1 MKQLLKRTLA
11 LLLAVLTMATAVSAA
26 NKSGY
31 SDVPDKHWA
40 ASSIAQCKQYDL
52 LQGVGNGKF
61 GLGQKMTRAAYASAL
76 CRLMGWKTVTPQKG
90 SFSDNQDTKKWYY
103 SAVETAA
110 AHDVF
115 PGHSTTCRPNDAV
128 TREEMAAM
136 TMRALGYST
145 LSGTVQEI
153 EASAS
158 AASGETYSL
167 PFSLSTR
174 SMRAPLCEFLDENAL
189 RTALTEQSGELDT
202 LAVISIDGTR
212 AGVCHNAEEAQTL
225 LDRVKRLYT
234 TQADSSAD
242 FVQQVHVDSVVAE
255 SRLAGEPQTVFET
268 LSDHLD
274 VRARRS
280 VTYTET
286 IPFGTVTRENDAEY
300 QDYRETVR
308 QGQTGEA
315 VVTAEIQT
323 LDGEENERTIVAR
336 TVLRSASD
344 EIVEVGTKN
353 IGIGTGSFV
362 RPVSGYTF
370 TSAFKWRWGRLHSG
384 VDLAV
389 PEGTPVRA
397 SDNGKVILAENSG
410 DGYGNYIILDH
421 GNGFKTLYGHNSA
434 LCVSVGDIVSQG
446 DLIAYSGNTGNST
459 GPHLHFEIH
468 LDDEKV
474 DPERFLSF

>member
-1 MKQLLKRTLA
+1 MIFLKGGIWTA
-11 LLLAVLTMATAVSAA
+11 SAVHTAVMRNLLSFLLGILSDLLYVFVCSALFLDRAVTFVWDAPLRRRTGAVIHALARSRAASAA
-26 NKSGY
+26 LIFI
-31 SDVPDKHWA
+31 P
-40 ASSIAQCKQYDL
+40 CFL
-52 LQGVGNGKF
+52 LPF
-61 GLGQKMTRAAYASAL
+61 SLLT
-76 CRLMGWKTVTPQKG
+76 QKG
-90 SFSDNQDTKKWYY
+90 VLILAGDRPLGFVQD
-103 SAVETAA
+103 A
-110 AHDVF
+110 D
-115 PGHSTTCRPNDAV
+115 
-128 TREEMAAM
+128 M
-136 TMRALGYST
+136 
-145 LSGTVQEI
+145 LSGTVQEL

-268 LSDHLD
+268 LSDRLD

-286 IPFGTVTRENDAEY
+286 IPFGTVTRENNAEY

-362 RPVSGYTF
+362 HPVSGYTF

>member
-1 MKQLLKRTLA
+1 MIFLKGGIWTA
-11 LLLAVLTMATAVSAA
+11 SAVHTAVMRNLLSFLLGILSDLLYVFVCFALFLDRAVTFVWDAPLRRRAGAVIHALARSRAASAA
-26 NKSGY
+26 LIFI
-31 SDVPDKHWA
+31 P
-40 ASSIAQCKQYDL
+40 CFL
-52 LQGVGNGKF
+52 LPF
-61 GLGQKMTRAAYASAL
+61 SLLT
-76 CRLMGWKTVTPQKG
+76 QKG
-90 SFSDNQDTKKWYY
+90 VLILAGDRPLGFVQD
-103 SAVETAA
+103 A
-110 AHDVF
+110 D
-115 PGHSTTCRPNDAV
+115 
-128 TREEMAAM
+128 M
-136 TMRALGYST
+136 

-268 LSDHLD
+268 LSDRLD

-410 DGYGNYIILDH
+410 NGYGNYIILDH

-446 DLIAYSGNTGNST
+446 DLIAYSGSTGNST

>member
-1 MKQLLKRTLA
+1 MIFLKGGIWTA
-11 LLLAVLTMATAVSAA
+11 SAVHTAVMRNLLSFLLGILSDLLYVFVCFALFLDRAVTFVWDAPLRRRTGAVIHALARNRAASAA
-26 NKSGY
+26 LIFI
-31 SDVPDKHWA
+31 P
-40 ASSIAQCKQYDL
+40 CFL
-52 LQGVGNGKF
+52 LPF
-61 GLGQKMTRAAYASAL
+61 SLLT
-76 CRLMGWKTVTPQKG
+76 QKG
-90 SFSDNQDTKKWYY
+90 VLILAGDRPLGFVQD
-103 SAVETAA
+103 A
-110 AHDVF
+110 D
-115 PGHSTTCRPNDAV
+115 
-128 TREEMAAM
+128 M
-136 TMRALGYST
+136 
-145 LSGTVQEI
+145 LSGTVQEL

-212 AGVCHNAEEAQTL
+212 AGICHNAEEAQTL

-268 LSDHLD
+268 LSDRLD

-446 DLIAYSGNTGNST
+446 DLIAYSGSTGNST

>member
-1 MKQLLKRTLA
+1 MIFLKGGIWTA
-11 LLLAVLTMATAVSAA
+11 SAVHTAVMRNLLSFLLGILSDLLYVFVCFALFLDRAVTFVWDAPLRRRTGAVIHALARNRAASAA
-26 NKSGY
+26 LIFI
-31 SDVPDKHWA
+31 P
-40 ASSIAQCKQYDL
+40 CFL
-52 LQGVGNGKF
+52 LPF
-61 GLGQKMTRAAYASAL
+61 SLLT
-76 CRLMGWKTVTPQKG
+76 QKG
-90 SFSDNQDTKKWYY
+90 VLILAGDKPLGFVQD
-103 SAVETAA
+103 A
-110 AHDVF
+110 D
-115 PGHSTTCRPNDAV
+115 
-128 TREEMAAM
+128 M
-136 TMRALGYST
+136 
-145 LSGTVQEI
+145 LSGTVQEL

-268 LSDHLD
+268 LSDRLD

-446 DLIAYSGNTGNST
+446 DLIAYSGSTGNST

>member
-1 MKQLLKRTLA
+1 MIFLKGGIWTA
-11 LLLAVLTMATAVSAA
+11 SAVHTAVMRNLLSFLLGILSDLLYVFVCSALFLDRAVTFVWDAPLRRRTGAVIHALARSRAASAA
-26 NKSGY
+26 LIFI
-31 SDVPDKHWA
+31 P
-40 ASSIAQCKQYDL
+40 CFL
-52 LQGVGNGKF
+52 LPF
-61 GLGQKMTRAAYASAL
+61 SLLT
-76 CRLMGWKTVTPQKG
+76 QKG
-90 SFSDNQDTKKWYY
+90 VLILAGDRPLGFVQD
-103 SAVETAA
+103 A
-110 AHDVF
+110 D
-115 PGHSTTCRPNDAV
+115 
-128 TREEMAAM
+128 M
-136 TMRALGYST
+136 
-145 LSGTVQEI
+145 LSGTVQEL

-268 LSDHLD
+268 LSDRLD

-286 IPFGTVTRENDAEY
+286 IPFGTVTRENNAEY

-362 RPVSGYTF
+362 HPVSGYTF

-446 DLIAYSGNTGNST
+446 DLIAYSGSTGNST

>member
-1 MKQLLKRTLA
+1 MIFLKGGIWTA
-11 LLLAVLTMATAVSAA
+11 LAVHTAVMRNLLSFLFGILSDLLYVLVRIVLFLDRAVTFVWDAPLRRRTCAAVHALARNRAASAA
-26 NKSGY
+26 LIFI
-31 SDVPDKHWA
+31 P
-40 ASSIAQCKQYDL
+40 CFL
-52 LQGVGNGKF
+52 LPF
-61 GLGQKMTRAAYASAL
+61 SLFT
-76 CRLMGWKTVTPQKG
+76 QKG
-90 SFSDNQDTKKWYY
+90 VLVLAGDKPLGFVQD
-103 SAVETAA
+103 A
-110 AHDVF
+110 D
-115 PGHSTTCRPNDAV
+115 
-128 TREEMAAM
+128 M
-136 TMRALGYST
+136 
-145 LSGTVQEI
+145 LSGTAQEI

-158 AASGETYSL
+158 AASGESYSL

-189 RTALTEQSGELDT
+189 RQALTEESGELDT
-202 LAVISIDGTR
+202 LAVISIDGRR
-212 AGVCHNAEEAQTL
+212 AGVCHDAQEAQTL
-225 LDRVKRLYT
+225 LDRVKQLYT
-234 TQADSSAD
+234 TEADSSAD
-242 FVQQVHVDSVVAE
+242 FVQQVYVDNVVAE

-268 LSDHLD
+268 LSDALD

-286 IPFGTVTRENDAEY
+286 IPFDTVTRENDEEY
-300 QDYRETVR
+300 QNYRATVK

-323 LDGEENERTIVAR
+323 LDGEESERTIVAR

-353 IGIGTGSFV
+353 IGIGTGSFA

-446 DLIAYSGNTGNST
+446 DVIAYSGSTGNST

-474 DPERFLSF
+474 DPQRFLSF

>member
-1 MKQLLKRTLA
+1 MIFLKGGIWTA
-11 LLLAVLTMATAVSAA
+11 SAVHTAVMRNLLSFLLGILSDLLYVFVCFALFLDRAVTFVWDAPLRRRTGAVIHALARGRAASAA
-26 NKSGY
+26 LIFI
-31 SDVPDKHWA
+31 P
-40 ASSIAQCKQYDL
+40 CFL
-52 LQGVGNGKF
+52 LPF
-61 GLGQKMTRAAYASAL
+61 SLLT
-76 CRLMGWKTVTPQKG
+76 QKG
-90 SFSDNQDTKKWYY
+90 VLVLAGD
-103 SAVETAA
+103 
-110 AHDVF
+110 
-115 PGHSTTCRPNDAV
+115 RP
-128 TREEMAAM
+128 
-136 TMRALGYST
+136 LGFVQNADM

-268 LSDHLD
+268 LSDRLD

-446 DLIAYSGNTGNST
+446 DLIAYSGSTGNST